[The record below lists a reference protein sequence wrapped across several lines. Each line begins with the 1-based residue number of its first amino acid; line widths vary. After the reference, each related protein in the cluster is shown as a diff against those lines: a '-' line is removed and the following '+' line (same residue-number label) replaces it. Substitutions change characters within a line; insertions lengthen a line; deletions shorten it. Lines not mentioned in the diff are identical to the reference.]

1 MRLDMKALTT
11 TAGLAGPASLNADI
25 ISIDD
30 NGFAWAS
37 DAYQM
42 GRMDVKK
49 DGNADTA
56 DDSKWVVN
64 AEAGF
69 FVASELRKNRIL
81 VPAPTDD
88 GGVEAGPDFDFAR
101 VMDSILNAERT
112 DHGIFRPDVF
122 AKWKTLRTSHTQ
134 VRSPEMTLGFVIH
147 NGFSY
152 MVGVS
157 TDGRFT
163 GVGIGSRM

>member
-25 ISIDD
+25 ISIDN

-49 DGNADTA
+49 DGDADVA
-56 DDSKWVVN
+56 NDSKWVVN

-81 VPAPTDD
+81 VPTDD
-88 GGVEAGPDFDFAR
+88 GVVEAGPDFDFAG
-101 VMDSILNAERT
+101 VMDSILNAEHT

-134 VRSPEMTLGFVIH
+134 VRSPEMMLGFVTH

-163 GVGIGSRM
+163 GVGIGNRM